1 MTKANEKQVNWDV
14 EEEEE
19 VVDNEMLF
27 KYFID

>member
-1 MTKANEKQVNWDV
+1 MTKANEKQVNWD
-14 EEEEE
+14 EEDEEE

>member
-1 MTKANEKQVNWDV
+1 MTKANEKQVNWDE

-19 VVDNEMLF
+19 VVDDEMLF

>member
-1 MTKANEKQVNWDV
+1 MTKANEKQVNWDE

>member
-1 MTKANEKQVNWDV
+1 MTKANEKQVNWD
-14 EEEEE
+14 EEEEDE